1 MKTTLKVVAGT
12 LFSGW
17 FMLLWSY
24 KMLLS
29 SNIPVRISFDE
40 MRSTLLTIIVST
52 LIMLLYIRIVKK
64 SLLWCFFLFP
74 SLFWAGSMVMAI
86 KYQYHDYDT
95 TLSVAGFVGCLC
107 IILYSLPFEE
117 IKKIVKRPAS
127 RL

>member
-1 MKTTLKVVAGT
+1 MKTTLKIVAGT

-17 FMLLWSY
+17 FMLLWGY

-29 SNIPVRISFDE
+29 SDIPVRISLDE
-40 MRSTLLTIIVST
+40 MRSTLLTILVST
-52 LIMLLYIRIVKK
+52 LITLLYIRKVSK
-64 SLLWCFFLFP
+64 SRLWCFFLFP
-74 SLFWAGSMVMAI
+74 SLFWAGSMLMAI
-86 KYQYHDYDT
+86 KYQFHDYDT

-107 IILYSLPFEE
+107 IILFSLPFED

>member
-1 MKTTLKVVAGT
+1 MKTTLKIVAGT

-17 FMLLWSY
+17 FMLLWGY

-29 SNIPVRISFDE
+29 SDIPVRISLDE
-40 MRSTLLTIIVST
+40 MRSTLLTILVST
-52 LIMLLYIRIVKK
+52 LITLLYIRKVSK
-64 SLLWCFFLFP
+64 SMLWCFFLFP
-74 SLFWAGSMVMAI
+74 SLFWAGSMLMAI
-86 KYQYHDYDT
+86 KYQFHDYDT

-107 IILYSLPFEE
+107 IILFSLPFED